1 MVGMPEILLRAP
13 LSELAGARRH
23 VTSGATVVEA
33 LSALEA
39 ANPSLRGWILDE
51 QGRVREHIQI
61 FVNGIRGEGSS
72 AIDENACIHVLPAI
86 TGG

>member
-1 MVGMPEILLRAP
+1 MVTMPEILLRAP

-23 VTSGATVVEA
+23 VTSGETVGEA

-51 QGRVREHIQI
+51 RGCVREHIQI
-61 FVNGIRGEGSS
+61 FVNGIRGEDSS
-72 AIDENACIHVLPAI
+72 VIDENARIQVLPAI

>member
-1 MVGMPEILLRAP
+1 MPEVLLRAP
-13 LSELAGARRH
+13 LSELCGGRRH
-23 VTSGATVVEA
+23 VTSGSTVVEA

-72 AIDENACIHVLPAI
+72 AVEDSARIHVLPAI